1 MALLLRTGRRGNG
14 EIDAGEDDPRLL
26 SVHPACNNPDA
37 ISQVILGLDE
47 NAPTMTVF
55 VRGAAATRRWGGR
68 ISPATE
74 VHLTR
79 YIELGQ
85 GFRYGQS
92 SYSALCKHASHA
104 AQSVKPSEPKVA
116 ERNFIEN
123 KPYNN
128 NNNNSNLASVGMEGI
143 EEF

>member
-1 MALLLRTGRRGNG
+1 MALLLRTGRGNG

-104 AQSVKPSEPKVA
+104 AQSVKPIRRANRRWPNETSSRTRSLTIIIIIVILFRWVWK
-116 ERNFIEN
+116 
-123 KPYNN
+123 
-128 NNNNSNLASVGMEGI
+128 G
-143 EEF
+143 